1 MDENKNYYTFMYC
14 MMHDDGFIIQG
25 KHDYVP
31 DGYIMQ
37 HSDKCEV
44 CDWCN
49 MGVIEVSN
57 DNNND
62 NDNDNDN
69 DNNNTDNIKIIKSVR
84 VNYDIYGGGF
94 IFRLYLNTLTDV
106 KGNCI
111 EFDNDDDCI
120 VYRWIVHIYDS
131 INYTHTI
138 TNDFLEV

>member
-25 KHDYVP
+25 NHDYVP
-31 DGYIMQ
+31 YGYVIQ

-57 DNNND
+57 DND
-62 NDNDNDN
+62 NDVIN
-69 DNNNTDNIKIIKSVR
+69 NIKIIKSVR
-84 VNYDIYGGGF
+84 VNYDRYGGGF

-120 VYRWIVHIYDS
+120 IYRWISHIHDS
-131 INYTHTI
+131 IFYTHTI
-138 TNDFLEV
+138 TNDFLEP